1 MERFDAFAAH
11 PQPVLLF
18 GNPTPFSWVTQ
29 QLQRQNWSVRPYVSK
44 YNVDLFL
51 AEPPPR

>member
-11 PQPVLLF
+11 PQPVVLF
-18 GNPTPFSWVTQ
+18 GNPTPFSWVKQ
-29 QLQRQNWSVRPYVSK
+29 QLQRQNWSVRPYVTK

-51 AEPPPR
+51 AEPPLR